1 MKMFTNPQN
10 KVKEEN
16 SNCIQLQEKKKT
28 KNNSAI
34 SAKGHI
40 EYEFSCYAC
49 PLKKQCLQNNNT
61 AITGLCETTP
71 LARGVGKQLPR
82 MRGLLTIEPWEI

>member
-1 MKMFTNPQN
+1 MKLFTNPQN
-10 KVKEEN
+10 KVNEEN
-16 SNCIQLQEKKKT
+16 SNCIQLQEKK
-28 KNNSAI
+28 NLSNI
-34 SAKGHI
+34 SKGTY

-49 PLKKQCLQNNNT
+49 SLKKQCLQNNNT
-61 AITGLCETTP
+61 AITGLRETTP

>member
-28 KNNSAI
+28 TLSNI
-34 SAKGHI
+34 SKGSY

-49 PLKKQCLQNNNT
+49 PLKKQCL
-61 AITGLCETTP
+61 
-71 LARGVGKQLPR
+71 
-82 MRGLLTIEPWEI
+82 